1 MAKPPLQF
9 MKNKNTLSVT
19 LATYN
24 EEERIVRCLEAI
36 KDIAMEIIVVDGQS
50 QDKTVSLV
58 KKFKN
63 ARVIS
68 TTNKPMFHINKQM
81 GIDACKGDW
90 ILQLDADEIV
100 TPELKNE
107 IISYLKKDIK
117 EVKENAFWIP
127 RKNYFLGT
135 FLKKGGQYPDPTIR
149 FYKNGKAH
157 LPCKDVHEQAKVD
170 GELGW
175 LKNDLAHYA
184 DTSFSLYLL
193 RANRYTTLLAK
204 ELQEKKQEIGILPFI
219 DFYIFKPIFWFL
231 KTFFRHR
238 GYVDGFP
245 GFVFS
250 FFSAMRFPIAYT
262 KYYELQKTKR
272 NINLKEDWDKK

>member
-1 MAKPPLQF
+1 MKPIT
-9 MKNKNTLSVT
+9 TLSVT

-24 EEERIVRCLEAI
+24 ESKNIVRCLEAI
-36 KDIAMEIIVVDGQS
+36 DDIATEIIVVDGQS
-50 QDKTVSLV
+50 QDNTTTLV

-68 TTNKPMFHINKQM
+68 TTNKPMFHLNKQM
-81 GIDACKGDW
+81 GISACKGDW

-100 TPELKNE
+100 TPELKKE
-107 IISYLKKDIK
+107 ILSILEKNPDS
-117 EVKENAFWIP
+117 VVENGFWIP
-127 RKNYFLGT
+127 RKNYFLGS
-135 FLKKGGQYPDPTIR
+135 FLTKGGQYPDYTVR

-157 LPCKDVHEQAKVD
+157 LPCKDVHEQAVVE
-170 GELGW
+170 GQVGY
-175 LKNDLAHYA
+175 LKNDLEHYA

-193 RANRYTTLLAK
+193 RANRYTTLLANELK
-204 ELQEKKQEIGILPFI
+204 EKNTKINFTNFLNYYL
-219 DFYIFKPIFWFL
+219 FKPLWWFL

-250 FFSAMRFPIAYT
+250 FYSALRFPIAYT
-262 KYYELQKTKR
+262 KYYELVKTNR
-272 NINLKEDWDKK
+272 DINLSQDWDKK

>member
-1 MAKPPLQF
+1 
-9 MKNKNTLSVT
+9 MKNKLTLSVT

-24 EEERIVRCLEAI
+24 ESKNITRCLEAVS
-36 KDIAMEIIVVDGQS
+36 DIATEIIIVDGQS
-50 QDKTVSLV
+50 QDNTVELI

-63 ARVIS
+63 AKVIS
-68 TTNKPMFHINKQM
+68 TINKPMFHINKQM
-81 GIDACKGDW
+81 GISACKGDW

-100 TPELKNE
+100 TPELKKE
-107 IISYLKKDIK
+107 IESYLKKDIN
-117 EVKENAFWIP
+117 EVKENGFWIP

-157 LPCKDVHEQAKVD
+157 LPCHDVHEQAEVD
-170 GELGW
+170 GLVGW
-175 LKNDLAHYA
+175 LKNDLEHYA

-193 RANRYTTLLAK
+193 RANRYTTLLAQ
-204 ELQEKKQEIGILPFI
+204 ELQEKKIKINFI
-219 DFYIFKPIFWFL
+219 NFINFYLYKPTWWFL

-238 GYVDGFP
+238 GYVDGFA

-250 FFSAMRFPIAYT
+250 FYSALRFPIAYT
-262 KYYELQKTKR
+262 KYYELIKTNR
-272 NINLKEDWDKK
+272 NINLSQDWDKK

>member
-1 MAKPPLQF
+1 
-9 MKNKNTLSVT
+9 MKNKLTLSVT

-24 EEERIVRCLEAI
+24 ESKNITRCLEAVS
-36 KDIAMEIIVVDGQS
+36 DIATEIIIVDGQS
-50 QDKTVSLV
+50 QDNTVELI

-63 ARVIS
+63 AKVIS

-81 GIDACKGDW
+81 GISACKGDW

-100 TPELKNE
+100 TPELKKE
-107 IISYLKKDIK
+107 IESYLKKDIN
-117 EVKENAFWIP
+117 EVEENGFWIP

-157 LPCKDVHEQAKVD
+157 LPCQNVHEQAEVD
-170 GELGW
+170 GAVGW
-175 LKNDLAHYA
+175 LKNDLEHYA

-193 RANRYTTLLAK
+193 RANRYTTLLAQ
-204 ELQEKKQEIGILPFI
+204 ELQEKKIKINFI
-219 DFYIFKPIFWFL
+219 NFINFYLFKPTWWFL

-238 GYVDGFP
+238 GYVDGFA

-250 FFSAMRFPIAYT
+250 FYSALRFPIAYT
-262 KYYELQKTKR
+262 KYYELTKTNR
-272 NINLKEDWDKK
+272 DINLSQDWDKK

>member
-1 MAKPPLQF
+1 MTK
-9 MKNKNTLSVT
+9 KSTLSVT

-24 EEERIVRCLEAI
+24 ESKNITRCLEAV
-36 KDIAMEIIVVDGQS
+36 KDIANEIIVVDGQS
-50 QDKTVSLV
+50 QDDTVALV

-81 GIDACKGDW
+81 GISACKGDW

-100 TPELKNE
+100 TPELKKE
-107 IISYLKKDIK
+107 IESILEKDSKDIP
-117 EVKENAFWIP
+117 ENGFWIP

-157 LPCKDVHEQAKVD
+157 LPCKDVHEQAEVD
-170 GELGW
+170 DGLVGW
-175 LKNDLAHYA
+175 LKNDLEHYA

-193 RANRYTTLLAK
+193 RANRYTTLLAD
-204 ELQEKKQEIGILPFI
+204 ELKSKNVPINFGSFLKYYLLLPNW
-219 DFYIFKPIFWFL
+219 WFL

-250 FFSAMRFPIAYT
+250 FFSGLRFAIAYT
-262 KYYELQKTKR
+262 KYYELTKTKR
-272 NINLKEDWDKK
+272 NINLSQDWDKK

>member
-1 MAKPPLQF
+1 
-9 MKNKNTLSVT
+9 MKKNSTLSVT

-24 EEERIVRCLEAI
+24 EAKNITRCLEAV
-36 KDIAMEIIVVDGQS
+36 KDFADEIIVVDGQS
-50 QDKTVSLV
+50 QDDTTTLV
-58 KKFKN
+58 KKFKQ

-68 TTNKPMFHINKQM
+68 TTNKPMFHTNKQM
-81 GIDACKGDW
+81 GISACKGDW

-100 TPELKNE
+100 TPQLKQE
-107 IISYLKKDIK
+107 IEEILKKDPKNIS
-117 EVKENAFWIP
+117 ENGFWIP

-157 LPCKDVHEQAKVD
+157 LPCKDVHEQAEVD
-170 GELGW
+170 DGLVGW
-175 LKNDLAHYA
+175 LKNDLEHYA

-193 RANRYTTLLAK
+193 RANRYTTLLAD
-204 ELQEKKQEIGILPFI
+204 ELKSKKTPIGFTSFLN
-219 DFYIFKPIFWFL
+219 FYLIKPTWWFL

-250 FFSAMRFPIAYT
+250 FFSALRFPIAYT
-262 KYYELQKTKR
+262 KYYELIKTNR
-272 NINLKEDWDKK
+272 GINLSQDWDKK

>member
-1 MAKPPLQF
+1 M
-9 MKNKNTLSVT
+9 NKQPILSVT

-24 EEERIVRCLEAI
+24 ESQKITSCLNAI
-36 KDIAMEIIVVDGQS
+36 KDIADEIVVVDGQS
-50 QDKTVSLV
+50 QDNTVELV
-58 KKFKN
+58 KKFKQ

-81 GIDACKGDW
+81 GIDACHGKW

-100 TPELKNE
+100 TPELKKE
-107 IISYLKKDIK
+107 ISSIITKDINTIS
-117 EVKENAFWIP
+117 ENAFWIP

-157 LPCKDVHEQAKVD
+157 LPCKDVHEQAKVE
-170 GELGW
+170 GKIGW
-175 LKNDLAHYA
+175 LKHDLEHYA

-193 RANRYTTLLAK
+193 RANRYTTLLAN
-204 ELQEKKQEIGILPFI
+204 ELKDQQVPICFKSFLNYYVGKPHWW
-219 DFYIFKPIFWFL
+219 FY

-250 FFSAMRFPIAYT
+250 FFSALRFPIAYT
-262 KYYELQKTKR
+262 KYYELVKTHR
-272 NINLKEDWDKK
+272 NINLSQDWDKK

>member
-1 MAKPPLQF
+1 
-9 MKNKNTLSVT
+9 MKNESTLSVT

-24 EEERIVRCLEAI
+24 ESKNITRCLEAV
-36 KDIAMEIIVVDGQS
+36 KDIAAEIIVVDGQS
-50 QDKTVSLV
+50 QDDTVQLV

-63 ARVIS
+63 AKVIS

-90 ILQLDADEIV
+90 ILQLDADEVV
-100 TPELKNE
+100 TPA
-107 IISYLKKDIK
+107 LKKEILSFLEKKPSDIK
-117 EVKENAFWIP
+117 ENGFWIP

-157 LPCKDVHEQAKVD
+157 LPCKDVHEQAQVE
-170 GELGW
+170 GEVSW
-175 LKNDLAHYA
+175 LKNDLEHFA

-193 RANRYTTLLAK
+193 RANRYTTLLAD
-204 ELQEKKQEIGILPFI
+204 ELKSKKVPVNFGSFLKYYVGLPWW
-219 DFYIFKPIFWFL
+219 WFL

-250 FFSAMRFPIAYT
+250 FYSALRFPIAYT
-262 KYYELQKTKR
+262 KYYELIKTNR
-272 NINLKEDWDKK
+272 NINLSQDWDKK

>member
-1 MAKPPLQF
+1 MTNK
-9 MKNKNTLSVT
+9 MKLSVT

-24 EEERIVRCLEAI
+24 ESKNITRCLNAI
-36 KDIAMEIIVVDGQS
+36 ADIADEIIVVDGQS
-50 QDKTVSLV
+50 QDDTISLV
-58 KKFKN
+58 KKFKKT
-63 ARVIS
+63 RVIS
-68 TTNKPMFHINKQM
+68 TTNKPMFHLNKQM
-81 GIDACKGDW
+81 GIDACQGIW

-100 TPELKNE
+100 TPELKKE
-107 IISYLKKDIK
+107 ISSIVKKDPK
-117 EVKENAFWIP
+117 DVAENGFWIP

-157 LPCKDVHEQAKVD
+157 LPCKDVHEQAEVE
-170 GELGW
+170 GLVGW
-175 LKNDLAHYA
+175 LKNDLEHFA

-193 RANRYTTLLAK
+193 RANRYTTLFANELK
-204 ELQEKKQEIGILPFI
+204 EKNTKINFANFLN
-219 DFYIFKPIFWFL
+219 FYLFKPGWWFL

-250 FFSAMRFPIAYT
+250 FFSALRFPIAYT
-262 KYYELQKTKR
+262 KYYELVKTNR
-272 NINLKEDWDKK
+272 DINLTQDWDKK

>member
-1 MAKPPLQF
+1 MSQQS
-9 MKNKNTLSVT
+9 TLSVT
-19 LATYN
+19 LAVYN
-24 EEERIVRCLEAI
+24 ESKNITRCLEAI
-36 KDIAMEIIVVDGQS
+36 KDIADEIIVVDGQS
-50 QDKTVSLV
+50 QDDTVVLV
-58 KKFKN
+58 KKFKK

-81 GIDACKGDW
+81 GISACKSDW

-100 TPELKNE
+100 TPELKKE
-107 IISYLKKDIK
+107 IQSFLKQDPNNI
-117 EVKENAFWIP
+117 KENAFWIP

-170 GELGW
+170 DNLIGW
-175 LKNDLAHYA
+175 LKNDLEHYA

-193 RANRYTTLLAK
+193 RANRYTTLLAD
-204 ELQEKKQEIGILPFI
+204 ELKSKNIPVNFSSFLK
-219 DFYIFKPIFWFL
+219 FYLFKPVWWFL

-250 FFSAMRFPIAYT
+250 FYSALRFPIAYT
-262 KYYELQKTKR
+262 KYYELVKTNR
-272 NINLKEDWDKK
+272 NINLSQDWDKK